1 MLTPQTS
8 PGAARGDPRRRNAM
22 WLGHPSA
29 ITGLLNGMGETPAM
43 GWSSWNQFRCDID
56 EAMLREVA
64 RSLVSSGLRDAGYRY
79 LNVDDCWQTHR
90 TSDGHIQPDAKKFPS
105 GMKALGDYVHSL
117 GLRLG
122 IYSDAGNV
130 TCEKRPGSYGYERE
144 DAADYAE
151 WGARSRPKPLH
162 EAPVV
167 TVTLADSKRDSH
179 RRCRLRQVRL
189 LRHGQRLAADAAL
202 LRTHVGGN
210 ERHRP
215 PDGVLHLFVGLGRAA
230 PVGG

>member
-1 MLTPQTS
+1 
-8 PGAARGDPRRRNAM
+8 M

-29 ITGLLNGMGETPAM
+29 ITGLLNGVGETPAM

-167 TVTLADSKRDSH
+167 AVTLADSKRDSH

-210 ERHRP
+210 ERHWP

>member
-1 MLTPQTS
+1 MRVAGLV
-8 PGAARGDPRRRNAM
+8 AAAAL
-22 WLGHPSA
+22 WLGHPLA
-29 ITGLLNGMGETPAM
+29 ITGLLNGVGETPAM

-64 RSLVSSGLRDAGYRY
+64 RSLVSTGLRDAGYRY

-90 TSDGHIQPDAKKFPS
+90 ASDGHIQPDAKKFPS

-130 TCEKRPGSYGYERE
+130 TCEMRPGSYGYERE

-151 WGARSRPKPLH
+151 WGARRRLKPLH

-167 TVTLADSKRDSH
+167 TPSLEDYVTSR

-215 PDGVLHLFVGLGRAA
+215 SDGILDLLVGLGRAA
-230 PVGG
+230 PVGC

>member
-1 MLTPQTS
+1 M
-8 PGAARGDPRRRNAM
+8 AAAAV
-22 WLGHPSA
+22 WSA
-29 ITGLLNGMGETPAM
+29 ITGLLNGVGETPVM

-90 TSDGHIQPDAKKFPS
+90 ASDGHIQPDAKKFPS
-105 GMKALGDYVHSL
+105 GMKALGDYMQSL

-130 TCEKRPGSYGYERE
+130 TCEMRPGSYGYERE

-151 WGARSRPKPLH
+151 WGARRRLKPLH

-167 TVTLADSKRDSH
+167 TPSLEDYVTSR

-215 PDGVLHLFVGLGRAA
+215 PDGVLYLFVGLGRAA
-230 PVGG
+230 PVGC

>member
-1 MLTPQTS
+1 
-8 PGAARGDPRRRNAM
+8 M

-29 ITGLLNGMGETPAM
+29 ITGLLNGVGETPAM

-167 TVTLADSKRDSH
+167 TVTLAAQVSTTSSTTTAAWTTS
-179 RRCRLRQVRL
+179 RCRRGTTTNACRRQ
-189 LRHGQRLAADAAL
+189 
-202 LRTHVGGN
+202 
-210 ERHRP
+210 
-215 PDGVLHLFVGLGRAA
+215 
-230 PVGG
+230 

>member
-29 ITGLLNGMGETPAM
+29 ITGLLNGVGETPAM

-64 RSLVSSGLRDAGYRY
+64 RSLVSTGLRDAGYRY

-230 PVGG
+230 PVGC

>member
-1 MLTPQTS
+1 MRLVRAFLIFYSVDLKAKLAKHCASQVM
-8 PGAARGDPRRRNAM
+8 AAATL
-22 WLGHPSA
+22 WLGHPLA
-29 ITGLLNGMGETPAM
+29 ITGLLNGVGETPAM

-64 RSLVSSGLRDAGYRY
+64 RSLVSTGLRDAGYRY

-90 TSDGHIQPDAKKFPS
+90 ASDGHIQPDAKKFPS
-105 GMKALGDYVHSL
+105 GMKALGDYMHSL

-130 TCEKRPGSYGYERE
+130 TCEMRPGSYGYERE

-151 WGARSRPKPLH
+151 WGARSRLKPLH

-167 TVTLADSKRDSH
+167 TPSLADSK
-179 RRCRLRQVRL
+179 
-189 LRHGQRLAADAAL
+189 
-202 LRTHVGGN
+202 T
-210 ERHRP
+210 
-215 PDGVLHLFVGLGRAA
+215 
-230 PVGG
+230 